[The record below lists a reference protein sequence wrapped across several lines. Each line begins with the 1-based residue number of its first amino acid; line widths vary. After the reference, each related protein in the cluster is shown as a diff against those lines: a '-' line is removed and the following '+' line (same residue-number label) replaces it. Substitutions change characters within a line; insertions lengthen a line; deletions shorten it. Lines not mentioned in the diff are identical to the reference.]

1 MAVMTPPTGPAERR
15 RAVRMKPIPDCPASA
30 VLLGANPEALTISDV
45 GVGGIA
51 FQTLGSLKTAK
62 VNQRLELHVSLARY
76 GEHNIFA
83 EVRYVNDEGLTGA
96 QFVDLSPEATKAI
109 RHYVA
114 ELLQRGAPS

>member
-1 MAVMTPPTGPAERR
+1 
-15 RAVRMKPIPDCPASA
+15 MKPIPDCPASA

-51 FQTLGSLKTAK
+51 FQTQGSLKTVR
-62 VNQRLELHVSLARY
+62 VNQRLELRVSLARY
-76 GEHNIFA
+76 GEHTIAA
-83 EVRYVNDEGLTGA
+83 EVRHMNDEGLTGA

>member
-1 MAVMTPPTGPAERR
+1 MTPPIGPAERR

-30 VLLGANPEALTISDV
+30 VLLGDHPEALMINDV

-51 FQTLGSLKTAK
+51 FQTLGSLKTAQ
-62 VNQRLELHVSLARY
+62 VNQRLELRVSLARY
-76 GEHNIFA
+76 GEHNISA
-83 EVRYVNDEGLTGA
+83 EVRYVNDDGLTGA
-96 QFVDLSPEATKAI
+96 QFVDLSPEATKAV